1 MQGEKLGL
9 DDMYMWHV
17 FGPGNENGTETG
29 ETGNFCII
37 VQVLSFIVVL
47 PFAKS
52 AGARGS
58 NNSRSSYRKQTES
71 KMHSVPFARRVQR
84 GVDNLQVLWEFC
96 ELCFDLSFDSEKI

>member
-9 DDMYMWHV
+9 EMTCDTFSDQ
-17 FGPGNENGTETG
+17 ETKTEPKPAKP
-29 ETGNFCII
+29 ETFVIA
-37 VQVLSFIVVL
+37 QVLSFIVVL

-84 GVDNLQVLWEFC
+84 GVDNLQVIMRVL
-96 ELCFDLSFDSEKI
+96 